1 MSSDD
6 VVEIFLKNQREL
18 AEQPLTDEDIDAFLS
33 TPALAPPG
41 AVERMRAR
49 FVQGVLANLYPE
61 PVRHFDKPFGLWLK
75 LTREKARLTQGMV
88 AAVLNKDQDFIER
101 LERGALTLCDILPD
115 DRVNLLALFR
125 VHADAVSELF
135 DSLLPNKRDNNIILG
150 FSGIS
155 PTVSYEQQARLMFA
169 TCLNE
174 IKSEMKR
181 RQLTHLLY

>member
-6 VVEIFLKNQREL
+6 IVEIFLKNQREL

-75 LTREKARLTQGMV
+75 LTREKAHLTQEMV

-101 LERGALTLCDILPD
+101 LERGALTLCDIPPG

-135 DSLLPNKRDNNIILG
+135 NSLLPNKRDNMILG
-150 FSGIS
+150 FGGVNS
-155 PTVSYEQQARLMFA
+155 TASYEQQARLMFA
-169 TCLNE
+169 TCLDE
-174 IKSEMKR
+174 IKREIAR
-181 RQLTHLLY
+181 RQLTHLLN